1 MEIIKTV
8 EKLMDVAVRERATGK
23 SIGMVPT
30 MGALHE
36 GHLSLIRR
44 AHEENDVVFC
54 SIFVN
59 PVQFNNAEDL
69 EKYPRTLEADVQL
82 IGDLADYVFAPSVE
96 EVFPVAPTEVYDFG
110 TVANVMEGAAR
121 PGHFNGVGVI
131 VRRLLEWVRPHKAY
145 FGEKDYQQIAVIREM
160 CAQCRILAEIVP
172 CPIVR
177 EPNGLAMSSRN
188 RRLSAHEFETAAN
201 IHRILEESKKFNSL
215 QEIKQ
220 FVETEIAKIP
230 EFQLDYFELA
240 DAKTL
245 LTAKTLDNP
254 NGVMGFITVYVG
266 PVRLIDNVR
275 YQTMTR

>member
-1 MEIIKTV
+1 MKIINTV
-8 EKLMDVAVRERATGK
+8 EELMETAVRERAAGK

-54 SIFVN
+54 SMFVN

-69 EKYPRTLEADVQL
+69 AKYPRTLEADVQL
-82 IGDLADYVFAPSVE
+82 IGDLADYVFAPTVE

-131 VRRLLEWVRPHKAY
+131 VRRLLEWTRPHKAY

-160 CAQCRILAEIVP
+160 CA
-172 CPIVR
+172 
-177 EPNGLAMSSRN
+177 
-188 RRLSAHEFETAAN
+188 
-201 IHRILEESKKFNSL
+201 
-215 QEIKQ
+215 
-220 FVETEIAKIP
+220 
-230 EFQLDYFELA
+230 
-240 DAKTL
+240 
-245 LTAKTLDNP
+245 
-254 NGVMGFITVYVG
+254 
-266 PVRLIDNVR
+266 
-275 YQTMTR
+275 

>member
-1 MEIIKTV
+1 MKIINTV
-8 EKLMDVAVRERATGK
+8 EELMETAVRERAAGK

-69 EKYPRTLEADVQL
+69 AKYPRTLEADVQL
-82 IGDLADYVFAPSVE
+82 IGDLADYVFAPTVE

-131 VRRLLEWVRPHKAY
+131 VRRLLEWTRPHKAY

-188 RRLSAHEFETAAN
+188 RRLSEHEFETAAN
-201 IHRILEESKKFNSL
+201 IRRILEESKKLHSVP
-215 QEIKQ
+215 EIQQ

-230 EFQLDYFELA
+230 EFQLDYFEIA

-245 LTAKTLDNP
+245 LSTDTLDNP

-266 PVRLIDNVR
+266 PVRLIDNIK
-275 YQTMTR
+275 Y

>member
-1 MEIIKTV
+1 MKIINTV
-8 EKLMDVAVRERATGK
+8 EELMETAVRERAAGK

-69 EKYPRTLEADVQL
+69 AKYPRTLEADVQL
-82 IGDLADYVFAPSVE
+82 IGDLADYVFAPTVE

-131 VRRLLEWVRPHKAY
+131 VRRLLEWTRPHKAY

-188 RRLSAHEFETAAN
+188 RRLSEHEFETAAN
-201 IHRILEESKKFNSL
+201 IHRILEESKKLHSVP
-215 QEIKQ
+215 EIQQ

-230 EFQLDYFELA
+230 EFQLDYFEIA

-245 LTAKTLDNP
+245 LSTDTLDIP

-266 PVRLIDNVR
+266 PVRLIDNIK
-275 YQTMTR
+275 Y

>member
-1 MEIIKTV
+1 MKIINTV
-8 EKLMDVAVRERATGK
+8 EQLIEIAVRERAAGK
-23 SIGMVPT
+23 TIGMVPT

-36 GHLSLIRR
+36 GHISLIRR

-69 EKYPRTLEADVQL
+69 AKYPRTLEADVQL
-82 IGDLADYVFAPSVE
+82 IGDLADYVFAPTVE

-131 VRRLLEWVRPHKAY
+131 VRRLLEWVRPHKSY

-160 CAQCRILAEIVP
+160 CAQCRIFSEIIP

-188 RRLSAHEFETAAN
+188 RRLSEHEFEISAN
-201 IHRILEESKKFNSL
+201 IHRILEASKLYKSTS
-215 QEIKQ
+215 EIRQ

-230 EFQLDYFELA
+230 EFQLDYFEIA
-240 DAKTL
+240 DAQTL
-245 LTAKTLDNP
+245 LTTDDLHNP
-254 NGVMGFITVYVG
+254 HGVMGFITVFVG

-275 YQTMTR
+275 Y

>member
-1 MEIIKTV
+1 MKIINTV
-8 EKLMDVAVRERATGK
+8 EELMETAVRERAAGK

-69 EKYPRTLEADVQL
+69 AKYPRTLEAYVQL
-82 IGDLADYVFAPSVE
+82 IGDLADYVFAPTVE

-131 VRRLLEWVRPHKAY
+131 VRRLLEWTRPHKAY

-188 RRLSAHEFETAAN
+188 RRLSEHEFETAAN
-201 IHRILEESKKFNSL
+201 IHRILEESKKLHSVP
-215 QEIKQ
+215 EIQQ

-230 EFQLDYFELA
+230 EFQLDYFEIA

-245 LTAKTLDNP
+245 LSTDTLDNP

-266 PVRLIDNVR
+266 PVRLIDNIK
-275 YQTMTR
+275 Y

>member
-1 MEIIKTV
+1 MKIINTV
-8 EKLMDVAVRERATGK
+8 EELMETAVRERAAGK

-69 EKYPRTLEADVQL
+69 AKYPRTLEADVQL
-82 IGDLADYVFAPSVE
+82 IGDLADYVFAPTVE

-131 VRRLLEWVRPHKAY
+131 VRRLLEWTRPHKAY

-188 RRLSAHEFETAAN
+188 RRLSEHEFETAAN
-201 IHRILEESKKFNSL
+201 IHRILEESKKLHSVPEL
-215 QEIKQ
+215 QQ

-230 EFQLDYFELA
+230 EFQLDYFEIA

-245 LTAKTLDNP
+245 LSTDTLDNP

-266 PVRLIDNVR
+266 PVRLIDNIR
-275 YQTMTR
+275 Y